1 MILGAFPA
9 PVVMKN
15 CFRLSRWKDNQMA
28 KHLVFEIADDDEKP
42 QTLHVTLVAATQMEF
57 SISHAGKD
65 YEEVI
70 KDICAV
76 APSMMSY
83 DSDLMEAFDDAFRTQ
98 PKQLDKI
105 NIYKFIKK
113 YDDALSDLDI
123 DFLEDN

>member
-1 MILGAFPA
+1 
-9 PVVMKN
+9 
-15 CFRLSRWKDNQMA
+15 MA
-28 KHLVFEIADDDEKP
+28 KHLIFEIADDDQKP

-57 SISHAGKD
+57 DVSFAGKD

-105 NIYKFIKK
+105 NIYRFMKK
-113 YDDALSDLDI
+113 YNEALTGIDI